1 MRGVQDRV
9 SRSRRIDEAQLVT
22 AKDGVQ
28 RRARRGWHVM
38 HGIWTP
44 ALAGV
49 GADPAPDI
57 PLLPRRRE
65 H

>member
-1 MRGVQDRV
+1 MRGVQDRF

-22 AKDGVQ
+22 AKGGVQ
-28 RRARRGWHVM
+28 RRAHRGWHVM

-49 GADPAPDI
+49 GC
-57 PLLPRRRE
+57 
-65 H
+65 